1 MKKAISALAF
11 ISLLVA
17 GSADA
22 SGWRIPEQSVD
33 STAKAGANVA
43 SSSRGDAAYFNPAN
57 MPWMDDTWH
66 LQANATYLHLDSI
79 TYTDARNSAFN
90 GETEDEH
97 FVLPTGFMVSPS
109 FGGARI
115 GLAIVEPFGLSK
127 KWKSAYQKA
136 VAEEF
141 SLTTVEVNPTVAY
154 SFKNMVSI
162 AGGIRMLYA
171 DATARS
177 DASGI
182 GIPLSRDMKADT
194 VEWGWNVAASVR
206 PMQQMNISATYRS
219 NIDMKFE
226 DHDADLNLLGTRVAL
241 DADVTIPAPA
251 VFTLALAYDILDN
264 LNVEVGWDRTF
275 WSEYKSLDFNFSPN
289 IPGNPFEAP
298 QARDWDDTDA
308 FRISVAWGVTDW
320 VTVMAGFAYDQNPEP
335 DETVGFELP
344 DSDAYIYSLGAQFK
358 VSDHLDVGLATLYDS
373 KESRDVK
380 VNATDRVYGEFKDA
394 SALLVSLGVN
404 YRF

>member
-1 MKKAISALAF
+1 MKKPISVLAF
-11 ISLLVA
+11 VSLLVA
-17 GSADA
+17 GSAMA

-66 LQANATYLHLDSI
+66 LQANATYIHLPSI
-79 TYTDARNSAFN
+79 TYTDARNSAYN
-90 GETEDEH
+90 GKTEKED
-97 FVLPTGFMVSPS
+97 FLLPTGFVVSPS
-109 FGGARI
+109 YGGVRI
-115 GLAIVEPFGLSK
+115 GLAIVEPFGLAK
-127 KWKSAYQKA
+127 EWKSAYQKS

-141 SLTTVEVNPTVAY
+141 SLATIEVNPTVAY
-154 SFKNMVSI
+154 SFMNMVSI

-177 DASGI
+177 DAGDL
-182 GIPLSRDMKADT
+182 GTPLSRDMQADT

-206 PMQQMNISATYRS
+206 PTQQMNISATYRS

-226 DHDADLNLLGTRVAL
+226 DHDAKLNLMGTMVTL

-251 VFTLALAYDILDN
+251 VLTLSFAYDIRDN

-275 WSEYKSLDFNFSPN
+275 WSEYEALDFNFSPA
-289 IPGNPFEAP
+289 IPGNPYEAA
-298 QARDWDDTDA
+298 QARNWDDTDA
-308 FRISVAWGVTDW
+308 FRISVAWGVTDR
-320 VTVMAGFAYDQNPEP
+320 VTAMAGFAYDQNPEP
-335 DETVGFELP
+335 VETVGFELP
-344 DSDAYIYSLGAQFK
+344 DSDAYIFSLGAQFK
-358 VSDHLDVGLATLYDS
+358 VSDNLDVGAAALYDY
-373 KESRDVK
+373 KKSREVK

-394 SALLVSLGVN
+394 SALLLSLGIN

>member
-1 MKKAISALAF
+1 MKKAISVLAF
-11 ISLLVA
+11 TSLLVA
-17 GSADA
+17 GSAAA

-57 MPWMDDTWH
+57 MSWMADTWH
-66 LQANATYLHLDSI
+66 LQANATYIHLASI

-97 FVLPTGFMVSPS
+97 FILPTGFVVSPS

-154 SFKNMVSI
+154 SFNNMVSI

-171 DATARS
+171 DAVARS

-182 GIPLSRDMKADT
+182 GVPLSRDMKDDT

-206 PMQQMNISATYRS
+206 PMKQMNISATYRS

-226 DHDADLNLLGTRVAL
+226 DENAELNLMGTMVTL
-241 DADVTIPAPA
+241 NADVTIPAPA
-251 VFTLALAYDILDN
+251 VLTLSFAYDIRDN

-275 WSEYKSLDFNFSPN
+275 WSEYESLDFNFSPN

-308 FRISVAWGVTDW
+308 FRISVAWGVTDM
-320 VTVMAGFAYDQNPEP
+320 VTLMAGFAYDQNPEP
-335 DETVGFELP
+335 DETVGFEIP

-358 VSDHLDVGLATLYDS
+358 VSDHLDVGVAALYDY
-373 KESRDVK
+373 KESREVK

-394 SALLVSLGVN
+394 SALLLSLGVN

>member
-1 MKKAISALAF
+1 MKKMISVLAL
-11 ISLLVA
+11 ISLLI
-17 GSADA
+17 ADTAFA

-43 SSSRGDAAYFNPAN
+43 SSRRGDAAYFNPAN
-57 MPWMDDTWH
+57 MSWMDDTWH
-66 LQANATYLHLDSI
+66 LQANATLIRLASI
-79 TYTDARNSAFN
+79 TYTDARNSAYN
-90 GETEDEH
+90 GKTEEED
-97 FVLPTGFMVSPS
+97 FLLPTGFAVSPS

-141 SLTTVEVNPTVAY
+141 SLTTVEVNPTVSY
-154 SFKNMVSI
+154 SFRNMVSI

-182 GIPLSRDMKADT
+182 GVPLSRDMKGDT

-206 PMQQMNISATYRS
+206 PMKQMNISATYRS

-226 DHDADLNLLGTRVAL
+226 DHDAKVNLMGTRMTL
-241 DADVTIPAPA
+241 DANVAIPAPA
-251 VFTLALAYDILDN
+251 VFTLAFAYDIREN

-275 WSEYKSLDFNFSPN
+275 WSEYESLDFNFSPN
-289 IPGNPFEAP
+289 IPGNPYEAP
-298 QARDWDDTDA
+298 QERNWDDTDA
-308 FRISVAWGVTDW
+308 FRISVAWGVTDM

-335 DETVGFELP
+335 DETVGFEIP
-344 DSDAYIYSLGAQFK
+344 DSDAYIYSAGAQFK
-358 VSDHLDVGLATLYDS
+358 VSENMDVGVAALYDY
-373 KESRDVK
+373 KKSRDVK
-380 VNATDRVYGEFKDA
+380 VNATDRVYGEFKNA
-394 SALLVSLGVN
+394 SALMLSLGLN

>member
-1 MKKAISALAF
+1 MKKAIFVLSF
-11 ISLLVA
+11 TSLLVA
-17 GSADA
+17 GSAMA

-57 MPWMDDTWH
+57 MTWMADTWH
-66 LQANATYLHLDSI
+66 LQANATYINLPSI
-79 TYTDARNSAFN
+79 KYTDARNSAYN
-90 GETEDEH
+90 GKTEEEH
-97 FVLPTGFMVSPS
+97 FVLPTGFAVSPS
-109 FGGARI
+109 YGGARI

-127 KWKSAYQKA
+127 KWKTAYQKS

-141 SLTTVEVNPTVAY
+141 ALTTIEVNPTVAY

-177 DASGI
+177 DASGL
-182 GIPLSRDMKADT
+182 GLPLSRDMQGDT

-206 PMQQMNISATYRS
+206 PMKQMNISATYRS

-226 DHDADLNLLGTRVAL
+226 DHDAKLNLMGTMVTL
-241 DADVTIPAPA
+241 DADVAIPAPA
-251 VFTLALAYDILDN
+251 VLTLSFAYDIMDN

-275 WSEYKSLDFNFSPN
+275 WSEYEALDFNFSPN
-289 IPGNPFEAP
+289 IPGNPYEAP
-298 QARDWDDTDA
+298 QARNWDDTDA
-308 FRISVAWGVTDW
+308 FRISVAWGVTDR

-358 VSDHLDVGLATLYDS
+358 VSDHLDVGAAALYDY
-373 KESRDVK
+373 KKSRDVK

-394 SALLVSLGVN
+394 SALLLSLGIN

>member
-1 MKKAISALAF
+1 MKRTISVIALT
-11 ISLLVA
+11 SLLVG
-17 GSADA
+17 GSAAA

-43 SSSRGDAAYFNPAN
+43 SSNRGDAAYFNPAN
-57 MPWMDDTWH
+57 MSWIDDTWH
-66 LQANATYLHLDSI
+66 LQVNATYINLSSI
-79 TYTDARNSAFN
+79 TYTDARTSAYS
-90 GETEDEH
+90 GETEEES
-97 FVLPTGFMVSPS
+97 FILPTGFVVSPS

-141 SLTTVEVNPTVAY
+141 SLTTVEVNPTVSY
-154 SFKNMVSI
+154 SFGNMVSI

-182 GIPLSRDMKADT
+182 GIPLSRDMKGDT

-206 PMQQMNISATYRS
+206 PMKQMNISATYRS
-219 NIDMKFE
+219 NIDMKFK
-226 DHDADLNLLGTRVAL
+226 DHDANLNLMGTQLAL

-251 VFTLALAYDILDN
+251 VFTLAFAYDILDN
-264 LNVEVGWDRTF
+264 LNVEVDWDRTF
-275 WSEYKSLDFNFSPN
+275 WSEYEALDFNFSPN

-308 FRISVAWGVTDW
+308 FRISVAWGVTDR

-344 DSDAYIYSLGAQFK
+344 DSDAYIYSLGTQFK
-358 VSDHLDVGLATLYDS
+358 VSDQLDVGVAALYDQ

-380 VNATDRVYGEFKDA
+380 INATDRVYGEFKDA
-394 SALLVSLGVN
+394 SALMLSMGLN

>member
-1 MKKAISALAF
+1 MKKAISVLAF
-11 ISLLVA
+11 TSLLVA
-17 GSADA
+17 GSAAA

-33 STAKAGANVA
+33 STAKAGASVA

-57 MPWMDDTWH
+57 MPWMADTWH
-66 LQANATYLHLDSI
+66 LQANATYLNLASI
-79 TYTDARNSAFN
+79 TYTDARTSTFN
-90 GETEDEH
+90 GETEEEN
-97 FVLPTGFMVSPS
+97 FILPTGFAVSPS

-154 SFKNMVSI
+154 SFNNMVSI

-182 GIPLSRDMKADT
+182 GITLSRDMKADT

-226 DHDADLNLLGTRVAL
+226 DHDADLNLMGTRVAL
-241 DADVTIPAPA
+241 NANVTIPAPA
-251 VFTLALAYDILDN
+251 VFTLAFAYDIRDN

-275 WSEYKSLDFNFSPN
+275 WSEYESLDFNFSPN

-308 FRISVAWGVTDW
+308 FRISVAWGVTDM
-320 VTVMAGFAYDQNPEP
+320 VTLMAGFAYDQNPEP
-335 DETVGFELP
+335 DETVGFEIP

-358 VSDHLDVGLATLYDS
+358 VSDHLDVGVAALYDY
-373 KESRDVK
+373 KESREVK

-394 SALLVSLGVN
+394 SALLLSLGVN

>member
-1 MKKAISALAF
+1 MKKAISVLAF
-11 ISLLVA
+11 TSLLVA
-17 GSADA
+17 GSAAA

-57 MPWMDDTWH
+57 MSWMADTWH
-66 LQANATYLHLDSI
+66 LQANATYIHLASI

-97 FVLPTGFMVSPS
+97 FILPTGFVVSPS

-154 SFKNMVSI
+154 SFNNMVSI

-171 DATARS
+171 DAVARS

-182 GIPLSRDMKADT
+182 GVPLSRDMKDDT

-206 PMQQMNISATYRS
+206 PMKQMNISATYRS

-226 DHDADLNLLGTRVAL
+226 DENAKLNLMGTMVTL
-241 DADVTIPAPA
+241 NADVTIPAPA
-251 VFTLALAYDILDN
+251 VLTLSFAYDIRDN

-275 WSEYKSLDFNFSPN
+275 WSEYESLDFNFSPN

-308 FRISVAWGVTDW
+308 FRISVAWGVTDM
-320 VTVMAGFAYDQNPEP
+320 VTLMAGFAYDQNPEP
-335 DETVGFELP
+335 DETVGFEIP

-358 VSDHLDVGLATLYDS
+358 VSDHLDVGVAALYDY
-373 KESRDVK
+373 KESREVK

-394 SALLVSLGVN
+394 SALLLSLGVN

>member
-1 MKKAISALAF
+1 MKKAISILAF

-17 GSADA
+17 GSAAA

-43 SSSRGDAAYFNPAN
+43 SSCRGDAAYFNPAN

-66 LQANATYLHLDSI
+66 LQANATYINLDSI
-79 TYTDARNSAFN
+79 TYTDARTSAYN
-90 GETEDEH
+90 GETEEES

-109 FGGARI
+109 YGGVRI

-141 SLTTVEVNPTVAY
+141 SLETVEVNPTVAY
-154 SFKNMVSI
+154 SFNNMISI

-182 GIPLSRDMKADT
+182 GTPLSRDMKADT

-226 DHDADLNLLGTRVAL
+226 DHDADLNLMGTRVAL
-241 DADVTIPAPA
+241 NADVTIPAPA
-251 VFTLALAYDILDN
+251 VFTLAFAYDVLEN
-264 LNVEVGWDRTF
+264 LKVEVGWDRTF
-275 WSEYKSLDFNFSPN
+275 WSEYEALDFNFSPT

-298 QARDWDDTDA
+298 QARNWDDTDA
-308 FRISVAWGVTDW
+308 FRISAAWGVTDR

-335 DETVGFELP
+335 DDTVGFELP

-358 VSDHLDVGLATLYDS
+358 VSDHMDVGLAALYDS

>member
-1 MKKAISALAF
+1 MKKAISVIAF
-11 ISLLVA
+11 ISLLIA
-17 GSADA
+17 DSAAA

-33 STAKAGANVA
+33 STARAGASVA

-57 MPWMDDTWH
+57 MAWMADTWH
-66 LQANATYLHLDSI
+66 LQANATYINLASI
-79 TYTDARNSAFN
+79 KYTDARTSAYN
-90 GETEDEH
+90 GETEDES

-127 KWKSAYQKA
+127 KWNSAYQQS

-141 SLTTVEVNPTVAY
+141 SLETVEVNPTVAY
-154 SFKNMVSI
+154 SFNNKISI

-182 GIPLSRDMKADT
+182 GVPLSRDMSGDT

-219 NIDMKFE
+219 NIDMKFK
-226 DHDADLNLLGTRVAL
+226 DDAANLNLMGTRVAL
-241 DADVTIPAPA
+241 NADVTIPAPA
-251 VFTLALAYDILDN
+251 VFTLAFAYDVLDN

-275 WSEYKSLDFNFSPN
+275 WSEYEALDFNFSPN
-289 IPGNPFEAP
+289 IPGNPYEAP
-298 QARDWDDTDA
+298 QTRNWDDTDA
-308 FRISVAWGVTDW
+308 FRISAAWGVTHM
-320 VTVMAGFAYDQNPEP
+320 VTLMAGFAYDQNPEP
-335 DETVGFELP
+335 DDTVGFELP

-358 VSDHLDVGLATLYDS
+358 VSDHMDVGVAALYDY
-373 KESRDVK
+373 KKSREVK

-394 SALLVSLGVN
+394 SAFLLSLGLN

>member
-1 MKKAISALAF
+1 MKKAISVIAF
-11 ISLLVA
+11 TSLLIA
-17 GSADA
+17 GSAAA

-57 MPWMDDTWH
+57 MAWMDDTWH
-66 LQANATYLHLDSI
+66 LQANATYINLSSI
-79 TYTDARNSAFN
+79 KYTDARTSTYN
-90 GETEDEH
+90 GETEEES

-127 KWKSAYQKA
+127 KWKSAYQKS

-141 SLTTVEVNPTVAY
+141 SLETVEVNPTVAY
-154 SFKNMVSI
+154 SFNNMISI

-182 GIPLSRDMKADT
+182 GVPLSRDMSGDT

-206 PMQQMNISATYRS
+206 PTDQMNISATYRS
-219 NIDMKFE
+219 NIDMKFK
-226 DHDADLNLLGTRVAL
+226 DHNANLNLMGTRVAL
-241 DADVTIPAPA
+241 NADVTIPAPA
-251 VFTLALAYDILDN
+251 VFTLAVAYDVLDN
-264 LNVEVGWDRTF
+264 LKVEVGWDRTF
-275 WSEYKSLDFNFSPN
+275 WSEYEALDFNFSPN
-289 IPGNPFEAP
+289 IPGNPYEAA
-298 QARDWDDTDA
+298 QARNWDDTDA
-308 FRISVAWGVTDW
+308 FRISAAWGVTDM
-320 VTVMAGFAYDQNPEP
+320 VTLMAGFAYDQNPEP
-335 DETVGFELP
+335 DDTVGFELP
-344 DSDAYIYSLGAQFK
+344 DADAYIYSLGAQFK
-358 VSDHLDVGLATLYDS
+358 VSDHMDVGIAALYDY
-373 KESRDVK
+373 KKNRDVK

-394 SALLVSLGVN
+394 SALLVSLGLN
-404 YRF
+404 YKF